1 MQFQRTNPDEPLGGR
16 YKVIKGLGEGGFGQ
30 TFLAEDIH
38 LPGRP
43 ICVIKQLKPQ
53 FSDPSTLQTARRLFD
68 TEAKVLYKL
77 GEHDQIP
84 RLLAH
89 FEDNQ
94 EFYLAQEFIEGE
106 SLATVLNPGKPWPE
120 GRVIA
125 LLQDILQVLT
135 FVHQQNVIHRDIKPA
150 NLICRRDGKMVLID
164 FGAVKQVTTQVVNAK
179 TGHTNLTVSI
189 GTQGYMPNEQ
199 LEGKPRFSSDVYA
212 VGMIG
217 VQGLTGVRPTHL
229 KQDPRTSESAWRSYA
244 PHTSSELATILDT
257 MVRYHF
263 RDRYPSAAEALQA
276 LQNLPMAHSKP
287 SPNLTGPTAV
297 AVERSPAPV
306 AATQPPIPT
315 RPSTADQRA
324 MQREPNRTWLVLGGL
339 AMIGGLA
346 FWARPYSSRQPVSQ
360 PAAVNPPS
368 DTRLSDI
375 RPSDPDPQPTA
386 DASPSD
392 ASPSDANLLA
402 DLLNQADALRQAEQ
416 PEAALTLYDQAIA
429 RAPDDA
435 AAHWGRC
442 YSLNQ
447 LQRPEAAIAACDQA
461 LTLNPN
467 NPKALSS
474 KGYALNQQQRY
485 PEALALFDQSIA
497 LQPDN
502 PDGLSNRGAALLMLD
517 RPTEAV
523 EAFDQAI
530 KLQPDLAEAW
540 SNRGAAL
547 WRLRRFDEAIASI
560 DRAIELQPNYPEAL
574 HLRQQ
579 IREKLGR

>member
-1 MQFQRTNPDEPLGGR
+1 MNFPLQFQQTNPDEPLGGR
-16 YKVIKGLGEGGFGQ
+16 YKVIRGLGEGGFGQ

-53 FSDPSTLQTARRLFD
+53 FSDPGALQTARRLFE
-68 TEAKVLYKL
+68 TEAKVLYQL

-106 SLATVLNPGKPWPE
+106 SLAAVLNPGKPWPE

-150 NLICRRDGKMVLID
+150 NLICRRDGKMALID
-164 FGAVKQVTTQVVNAK
+164 FGAVKQVRTQVVNTA
-179 TGHTNLTVSI
+179 TGQTNLTVSI

-229 KQDPRTSESAWRSYA
+229 KKDPRTSESDWRSYA
-244 PHTSSELATILDT
+244 PQTSSELAKVLDT
-257 MVRYHF
+257 MVRYYFH
-263 RDRYPSAAEALQA
+263 DRYPSAAEALQA
-276 LQNLPMAHSKP
+276 LQNLPINSKP
-287 SPNLTGPTAV
+287 PLNLTGPTEV
-297 AVERSPAPV
+297 AVKHSPVP
-306 AATQPPIPT
+306 ATTHKPIPS
-315 RPSTADQRA
+315 RPNNAAPLT
-324 MQREPNRTWLVLGGL
+324 PNITWLGLGGL

-346 FWARPYSSRQPVSQ
+346 LLAKPYLSRQQGSQ
-360 PAAVNPPS
+360 PTVVDQPS

-375 RPSDPDPQPTA
+375 RSSDTDPKPTA
-386 DASPSD
+386 VSSPSITSSSE
-392 ASPSDANLLA
+392 AELLTV
-402 DLLNQADALRQAEQ
+402 LLNQADALRQAKQ
-416 PEAALTLYDQAIA
+416 PEAALTLYDQAIV
-429 RAPDDA
+429 RAPDSA
-435 AAHWGRC
+435 VAYWGRC
-442 YSLNQ
+442 YSLNK
-447 LQRPEAAIAACDQA
+447 LERFDEAIAACDQA
-461 LTLNPN
+461 LTLDPN
-467 NPKALSS
+467 NSKALSS
-474 KGYALNQQQRY
+474 KGYALNQQHRHS
-485 PEALALFDQSIA
+485 EALELFNRAIN
-497 LQPDN
+497 LQLTN
-502 PDGLSNRGAALLMLD
+502 AEAWSNRGAALLRLN
-517 RPTEAV
+517 RLAEAV
-523 EAFDQAI
+523 DAFDQAI
-530 KLQPDLAEAW
+530 KLQPNQAEAW

-547 WRLRRFDEAIASI
+547 WGLHRFDEAIASI
-560 DRAIELQPNYPEAL
+560 DKANELKPNFPEAL
-574 HLRQQ
+574 GLRQQ